1 MKIFFSQVNT
11 NSEMIEE
18 DLAPLD
24 LKESIRKT
32 RQALDI
38 AYAGFDNA
46 IESDLIDSYIY
57 EINALQKR
65 YQHLTELAASQ
76 PVRQEKTL
84 IPASPIRALVGR
96 FSVNCFFRKS
106 VPHTRSANYS
116 SQDRTDSDPES
127 VCKHHRAVLLPSGI
141 SCSAV
146 LVGFCFARRQSADTI
161 QIQPGKLCR
170 RTVLSVKRI

>member
-32 RQALDI
+32 LQALDI
-38 AYAGFDNA
+38 ASAGFDNA

-84 IPASPIRALVGR
+84 YQHSPIRALVSHVFG
-96 FSVNCFFRKS
+96 
-106 VPHTRSANYS
+106 
-116 SQDRTDSDPES
+116 
-127 VCKHHRAVLLPSGI
+127 
-141 SCSAV
+141 
-146 LVGFCFARRQSADTI
+146 
-161 QIQPGKLCR
+161 
-170 RTVLSVKRI
+170 